1 MAMQN
6 PKISERPLSKAE
18 ERWFAENMR
27 RVLSSEY
34 PNPNRIG
41 CPDRKIIRDLAFHKK
56 VVDPETF
63 EKISH
68 HMFKCSECYRETLGF
83 VEEYKKERK
92 QRRTRMAFAIAASI
106 LIAVGL
112 WSFWQFGPKQEIAKK
127 PVVSPQP
134 APVIPS
140 VADNSTQKAKP
151 PQIVQYE
158 PARIELPIKYRG
170 SAGTPE
176 QPMVIKRGHLQL
188 EVRLP
193 LGSPE
198 GKYKLRI
205 LDKSEQVRNTAEG
218 NVRLVNGITALKVT
232 IDSSNL
238 SPGAYKLSIL
248 EPGLD
253 EWADYSLELK

>member
-6 PKISERPLSKAE
+6 AKISERPLSKAE

-63 EKISH
+63 GQISH

-92 QRRTRMAFAIAASI
+92 QRRKRLAYAIAASI
-106 LIAVGL
+106 LIAVGI
-112 WSFWQFGPKQEIAKK
+112 WSFWQFHPKQEIVEK

-134 APVIPS
+134 APVVPLI
-140 VADNSTQKAKP
+140 ADSSTQKTKP

-158 PARIELPIKYRG
+158 PALIELPIKYRG
-170 SAGTPE
+170 SVGAPE

-188 EVRLP
+188 EIRLP

-198 GKYKLRI
+198 GIYKLRI
-205 LDKSEQVRNTAEG
+205 LDRSEQVRNTAEG
-218 NVRLVNGITALKVT
+218 NVRLVNGITSFKVN
-232 IDSSNL
+232 IDTSHL
-238 SPGAYKLSIL
+238 SPGNYKLSIL
-248 EPGLD
+248 EPSFD
-253 EWADYSLELK
+253 EWDAFSIRLN

>member
-6 PKISERPLSKAE
+6 AKISERPLSKAE

-63 EKISH
+63 GQISH

-112 WSFWQFGPKQEIAKK
+112 WSFWQFRPKQEIAEK

-134 APVIPS
+134 APVVPL
-140 VADNSTQKAKP
+140 VAENSIQKAKP
-151 PQIVQYE
+151 PQIAQYE
-158 PARIELPIKYRG
+158 PALIEMPVKYRG
-170 SAGTPE
+170 AASSVE
-176 QPMVIKRGHLQL
+176 QPLIIKRGHLQL
-188 EVRLP
+188 EIRLP

-198 GKYKLRI
+198 GRYKIRI

-218 NVRLVNGITALKVT
+218 IARFVNGTTSFKVNV
-232 IDSSNL
+232 DNSSL
-238 SPGAYKLSIL
+238 SPGNYKLSLL
-248 EPGLD
+248 EPDLD
-253 EWADYSLELK
+253 EWADYCILLK

>member
-6 PKISERPLSKAE
+6 EKRAERPLNRAE

-27 RVLSSEY
+27 KVLSSEY

-41 CPDRKIIRDLAFHKK
+41 CPDRKIIRDLAFHRK

-63 EKISH
+63 SQISL
-68 HMFKCSECYRETLGF
+68 HMFKCSECYRDTLSF
-83 VEEYKKERK
+83 VEEYKKLRK
-92 QRRTRMAFAIAASI
+92 QRRIRMVYALAASI
-106 LIAVGL
+106 LIAVGI
-112 WSFWQFGPKQEIAKK
+112 WSFWQFRPKQEIAEK

-134 APVIPS
+134 APAIPL
-140 VADNSTQKAKP
+140 VADNSIQKAKP
-151 PQIVQYE
+151 PQIAQYE
-158 PARIELPIKYRG
+158 QALIELPIKYRG
-170 SAGTPE
+170 SVGTPE
-176 QPMVIKRGHLQL
+176 QPMVIKRGRLQL

-198 GKYKLRI
+198 GKYRLRI
-205 LDKSEQVRNTAEG
+205 LDRAEQVRNTAEG
-218 NVRLVNGITALKVT
+218 NVRLVNGITSFKVN

-238 SPGAYKLSIL
+238 SPGNYKLSIL

-253 EWADYSLELK
+253 VWSEYFVDLN